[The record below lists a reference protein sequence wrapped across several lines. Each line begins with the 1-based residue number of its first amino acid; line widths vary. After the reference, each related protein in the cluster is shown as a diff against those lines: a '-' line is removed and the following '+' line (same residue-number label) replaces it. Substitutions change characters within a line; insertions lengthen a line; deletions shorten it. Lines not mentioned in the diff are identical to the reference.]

1 MKKLLFA
8 AGLLCFGLST
18 TTFAQD
24 LKQSGSLSQAQATS
38 RLDPKR
44 MAAMRANRLEKELA
58 LTPEQKSKVEDIITQ
73 VMTNQKDRQAAEKEA
88 EQKIKTVLTPEQS
101 QKYDEMISKRQE
113 LKKEQL
119 DATHTK

>member
-24 LKQSGSLSQAQATS
+24 AKKGSTPTSS

-44 MAAMRANRLEKELA
+44 MAAMRANRLEKELS
-58 LTPEQKSKVEDIITQ
+58 LTPEQKVKVQDIFSNIIIESKD
-73 VMTNQKDRQAAEKEA
+73 DRRMVEKET
-88 EQKIKTVLTPEQS
+88 EQKIKAILTPEQV
-101 QKYDEMISKRQE
+101 QKYDDMITKREE
-113 LKKEQL
+113 LRKQQL
-119 DATHTK
+119 DADQAK